1 MATLA
6 ESLSTC
12 EAAAAAAGVSA
23 SGGSYNFP
31 TAYRIALA
39 GYPIARRAWAGQ
51 YDAAPA
57 RWITC
62 ERGVWWDNRAGVRS
76 ILVQGEAPSL
86 TEADYLAADWRV
98 PAGSLVSG
106 IAERPGFP
114 RPVGG
119 GSTPTF
125 DVYNPPSRI

>member
-1 MATLA
+1 MPTLA

-62 ERGVWWDNRAGVRS
+62 ERGVWWDNRPGSRS
-76 ILVQGEAPSL
+76 ILVQGDAPSL
-86 TEADYLAADWRV
+86 TLADYYATDWRV
-98 PAGSLVSG
+98 PAGALVSG
-106 IAERPGFP
+106 IAERPGF
-114 RPVGG
+114 RAEIGA

-125 DVYNPPSRI
+125 DVYNPPSKV